1 MREILHGLSSFS
13 RYQAGTKTPEPCG
26 HQGMGFWEWF
36 LPGQRGPASEG
47 GGQGLYGIYTTDA
60 TSTLIAG
67 EAAFLAKRGG
77 RAVAP
82 CNASAHAAP
91 AAAAD
96 CARTWVDGLPGTGC
110 ALLLLNLN
118 LNLEIKPNL
127 NKIKR

>member
-1 MREILHGLSSFS
+1 
-13 RYQAGTKTPEPCG
+13 
-26 HQGMGFWEWF
+26 MGFWEWF

-60 TSTLIAG
+60 TSALIAG

-96 CARTWVDGLPGTGC
+96 CTRTWVDGLSGTGC
-110 ALLLLNLN
+110 ALLRAPTGPVVGARMARRGAAGLDEMHVNLG
-118 LNLEIKPNL
+118 
-127 NKIKR
+127 